1 MAKKI
6 STYGLLIALAFLFGF
21 LESIFP
27 LPVPVPGIKLGLA
40 NIVIMTALYL
50 MSARDAFIL
59 MIIRIL
65 LAGFTFGGM
74 ASALYSLGG
83 GLLSFCVM
91 AVLKKTGLFSMLGV
105 SIAGGVFHNVGQ
117 LLVAIVVL
125 KSRSLMGYFPVLLVS
140 GVVTGLVVGILSN
153 EIYKRLKI
161 YNVTEREENENDIEK
176 SKG

>member
-1 MAKKI
+1 MTKKI

-21 LESIFP
+21 LESVFP
-27 LPVPVPGIKLGLA
+27 IPVPVPGIKLGLA
-40 NIVIMTALYL
+40 NIVIMTALYML
-50 MSARDAFIL
+50 SARDAFFL
-59 MIIRIL
+59 MLIRIL

-91 AVLKKTGLFSMLGV
+91 VLLKKTGWFSMLGV

-117 LLVAIVVL
+117 LLVAMAVL
-125 KSRSLMGYFPVLLVS
+125 QSRSLIGYLPVLLAA
-140 GVVTGLVVGILSN
+140 GVITGLVVGVLSN
-153 EIYKRLKI
+153 EIGKRLKI
-161 YNVTEREENENDIEK
+161 YNAAEREDKENDIEK